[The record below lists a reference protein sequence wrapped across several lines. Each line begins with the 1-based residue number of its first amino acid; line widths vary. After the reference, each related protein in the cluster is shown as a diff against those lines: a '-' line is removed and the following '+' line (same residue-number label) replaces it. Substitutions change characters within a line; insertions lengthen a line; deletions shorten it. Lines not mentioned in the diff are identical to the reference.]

1 MRREGGPAGSAPDA
15 PAGPTL
21 EVTVEAPASSANLG
35 PGFDSLGLALEL
47 RLRVRM
53 RLRALPPQAGEG
65 SGWPPVLARLA
76 VAGEGAGQLPKGPE
90 NRIWQAALRAFQ
102 AMDGARASRW
112 AAQRLGVE
120 GAGGWAVEVEAASA
134 IPPASGMGSS
144 AAAAVSGLWGANA
157 LFGSPLP
164 YDRLLDLASEMEGHP
179 DNAAACALGGW
190 TVAAR
195 RAGRTL
201 AVRLAAPRGEV
212 AAVVGLPPVELYTE
226 QARRALPQEVRLEE
240 AVFNLSGAALVA
252 ACVTMGRWEL
262 LREAMEDR
270 LHQPARLPLVP
281 GAAAAM
287 DRAMAAGAYGACLS
301 GAGPSVL
308 ALAPPW
314 QAAEV
319 ASAIQLGFG
328 EHGLDCRTWVLEPA
342 EEGVRVR
349 MGVESLPGEQA
360 GVQV

>member
-1 MRREGGPAGSAPDA
+1 MVPEGGV
-15 PAGPTL
+15 AGPAPEVTPGPAL
-21 EVTVEAPASSANLG
+21 EVTVGAPASSANLG

-47 RLRVRM
+47 RLRVVM
-53 RLRALPPQAGEG
+53 RLRPLPPRGGREA
-65 SGWPPVLARLA
+65 GWPPVLARLTL
-76 VAGEGAGQLPKGPE
+76 AGEGAGRLPRGPE

-102 AMDGARASRW
+102 AMDAERASRW
-112 AAQRLGVE
+112 AVQRLGIE
-120 GAGGWAVEVEAASA
+120 GAGGWAVEVEATSA
-134 IPPASGMGSS
+134 IPPASGLGSS

-164 YDRLLDLASEMEGHP
+164 YRRLLDLATEMEGHP
-179 DNAAACALGGW
+179 DNVAACALGGW

-226 QARRALPQEVRLEE
+226 QARRALPKSVSLEE
-240 AVFNLSGAALVA
+240 AVFNLSGASLVA

-262 LREAMEDR
+262 LRDAMEDR
-270 LHQPARLPLVP
+270 LHQPARLPLIP
-281 GAAAAM
+281 GAATAM
-287 DRAMAAGAYGACLS
+287 ERAVAAGAYGACLS

-314 QAAEV
+314 RAAEV

-328 EHGLDCRTWVLEPA
+328 ERGLDCRTWVLEPA

-349 MGVESLPGEQA
+349 TGEERLPGEGA
-360 GVQV
+360 GVQA